1 MQIRL
6 ESSRANKTGS
16 VLFITLILAGLLGT
30 ALGSYLY
37 WVRSQN
43 LLTTESHAWNG
54 ALVVAEAGVEEALA
68 QLNTKFGTNGN
79 FAANGWGVSGGIYG
93 PPDGGTPRVLRV
105 GSVTNGSYSA
115 IITRD
120 ATTGYPIV
128 YSTGYTTVPLVGR
141 LITRVVKVETDTTP
155 AFAGAMA
162 ALNNITFKGTLIA
175 IDSYDS
181 MDNAHSTP
189 TGMYD
194 PATRKAGG
202 DVASISGVVSVGN
215 ANVNGK
221 VKTGP
226 NGSYNIGPTGFAG
239 DLPWTGPGIQP
250 GWYANDFNADFKDA
264 ALPDGFSLGLT
275 PPPVGTNLYVLG
287 GFDYTISGNLA
298 MGAKETMIVTGN
310 ARLYVTGDVV
320 MQGQSSIWI
329 APGASLEIYVAGA
342 TAKFTEVNTAG
353 NANSYKYFGLPTNT
367 SLTWSGNA
375 TYVGTVY
382 APQAAFDCGGGG
394 STLYDYQGA
403 CVVKS
408 VNLNG
413 HFNFHYDE
421 NLKRRGPMS
430 GFRMK
435 SWREL

>member
-16 VLFITLILAGLLGT
+16 VLFITLVLAGLLGT

-141 LITRVVKVETDTTP
+141 LITRVVKVETTTTP

-162 ALNNITFKGTLIA
+162 ALNNITFKGTQIA

-181 MDNAHSTP
+181 MDPLHSTNF
-189 TGMYD
+189 MYN

-221 VKTGP
+221 VRTGP
-226 NGSYNIGPTGFAG
+226 NGSYNIGPTGFVG
-239 DLPWTGPGIQP
+239 DLGWTGPGLQP

-264 ALPDGFSLGLT
+264 ALPDGFSGI
-275 PPPVGTNLYVLG
+275 PPVGDGTNLFVLLG
-287 GFDYTISGNLA
+287 MDYTINGDLS
-298 MGAKETMIVTGN
+298 MKAKETMVVRGN
-310 ARLYVTGDVV
+310 ARLFVTGNVL
-320 MQGQSSIWI
+320 MQGQAAINI
-329 APGASLEIYVAGA
+329 EDGASLEIYVAGPSA
-342 TAKFTEVNTAG
+342 TFIQVNTLG
-353 NANSYKYFGLPTNT
+353 NANSYRYFGLPTNT
-367 SLTWSGNA
+367 SLTWGGNA

-394 STLYDYQGA
+394 STVYDYQGA

-421 NLKRRGPMS
+421 NLKRRGPMA
-430 GFRMK
+430 GFQMK